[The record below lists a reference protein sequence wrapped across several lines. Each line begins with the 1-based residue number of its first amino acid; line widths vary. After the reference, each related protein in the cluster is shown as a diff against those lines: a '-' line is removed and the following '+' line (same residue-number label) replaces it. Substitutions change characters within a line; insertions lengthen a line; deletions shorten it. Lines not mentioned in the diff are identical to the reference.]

1 LWFGSGVSGENGS
14 DPFGSELTTETSSDT
29 DTETFTFV
37 LAILDKQCGAVSE
50 TSFLQVRQ
58 FVCKEH

>member
-14 DPFGSELTTETSSDT
+14 DPFGSELTTETGS

-37 LAILDKQCGAVSE
+37 LAILDQQCEAVSE